1 MWIQFPIDMVHNL
14 SLKNSIANKY
24 LAQLRDVN
32 IQNNRLLFRK
42 NMQRLGNIFAYE
54 ISKHLSYQE
63 IETETPLGIAKCK
76 VPNNRIVLGTIL
88 RAGLPLHEGLLEF
101 FDDANNAFVA
111 AYRKNHKDG
120 TFEIHMGY
128 ITCPD
133 LTGATVILT
142 DPMLATGASIQKTIE
157 HIQEYG
163 KWDQLHIV
171 SIIASSFGVDYVRRL
186 YPEAHLWMAAEDEEL
201 TAKSYIVPGLGDAG
215 DLAFGKKL
223 QE

>member
-1 MWIQFPIDMVHNL
+1 MIHNL
-14 SLKNSIANKY
+14 SSQNSIANQF

-32 IQNNRLLFRK
+32 VQNNRLLFRE

-54 ISKHLSYQE
+54 ISKHIDYRE
-63 IETETPLGIAKCK
+63 VEVETPLGISKSNIPDSK
-76 VPNNRIVLGTIL
+76 IVLCTIL
-88 RAGLPLHEGLLEF
+88 RAGLPLYNGILDF
-101 FDDANNAFVA
+101 FDDANNSFVA

-120 TFEIHMGY
+120 TFEISLEY

-133 LTGATVILT
+133 LTGATLILI
-142 DPMLATGASIQKTIE
+142 DPMLATGASIEKTLE
-157 HIQEYG
+157 SLSEYG
-163 KWDQLHIV
+163 KYEQLHIV
-171 SIIASSFGVDYVRRL
+171 SIIASSFGVNHIKRL
-186 YPEAHLWMAAEDEEL
+186 YPNAHLWMAAEDEEL